1 MTELNKIV
9 DQLSKLTILESV
21 DLVKML
27 EKTWGVSS
35 SMPTMVT
42 TAQNNT
48 ESKIL
53 KEKLDFDLIL
63 DNVGDKKISVIK
75 EIKSI
80 LGLGLREAKEFVE
93 SAPKTIKSAIS
104 KDKAEELKKK
114 LESTGAKILIK

>member
-53 KEKLDFDLIL
+53 K
-63 DNVGDKKISVIK
+63 
-75 EIKSI
+75 
-80 LGLGLREAKEFVE
+80 
-93 SAPKTIKSAIS
+93 
-104 KDKAEELKKK
+104 
-114 LESTGAKILIK
+114 